1 MTYNI
6 LIDKNNFEDII
17 IVEEKD
23 IEYIKNELEKIKIIN
38 DYTKDMLIESSNN
51 IYKIEEKVDIDNDI
65 LEIAYDNKKKNII
78 NNIYMSILGVIMS
91 IYIIIKR

>member
-6 LIDKNNFEDII
+6 LIDKNKFEDII